1 MSSVE
6 HISCGICH
14 EDVIEVGE
22 AKTGV
27 LRTSCGHTYH
37 PTCLWKWYSTNHA
50 NTCPV
55 CRAPAKESEA
65 VTRPD
70 SEEEEQDFF
79 DDNDTIHITRVGME
93 EAIGRL
99 GGLGLSARVESE
111 LDFDQYGETLVTRYE
126 FERILAEQGV
136 GPISNIQWN
145 HLLSVYPVPSGTA
158 PVIPTSEHHHTYPL
172 ERFSSVVTPVVS
184 TEPQHNSP
192 PVVETELRGT
202 NLLMVFAG
210 SFLMLHCAMI

>member
-14 EDVIEVGE
+14 EDVVEVGE

-65 VTRPD
+65 VTRSD

-158 PVIPTSEHHHTYPL
+158 PVIPAAVYDVIHAPGPFDFPDSP
-172 ERFSSVVTPVVS
+172 
-184 TEPQHNSP
+184 TEIQHNSP